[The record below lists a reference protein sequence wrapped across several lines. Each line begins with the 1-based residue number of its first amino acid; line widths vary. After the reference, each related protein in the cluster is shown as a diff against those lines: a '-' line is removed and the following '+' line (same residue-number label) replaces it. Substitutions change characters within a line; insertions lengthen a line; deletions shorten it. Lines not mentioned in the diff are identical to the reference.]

1 MRRITRNCAGF
12 SLIELMIAVAIIGVG
27 STLAYS
33 QITNLKKIIEQ
44 LKFKRQ
50 IADMR
55 SFVMLT
61 TDCSKT
67 LRSLMQP
74 DGSISCNGTIV
85 LKNAQDVNFLQNPIN
100 SFQISAT
107 CSTATGLSVLAA
119 STSQAKDPVTKT
131 PLNHSNTMLNPLVGR
146 GSAYG
151 LCENWFRGSKRVRVF
166 AVQPTELPFTSS
178 ECTRVLT
185 QNVETP
191 GTSMSM
197 ADLDL
202 QTQAWSQNYL
212 LVNTLDV
219 RCTSFCRANPRFYVA
234 GYIADCNSSEATCV
248 CFR

>member
-1 MRRITRNCAGF
+1 
-12 SLIELMIAVAIIGVG
+12 MIAVAILGIG

-33 QITNLKKIIEQ
+33 HISNLKKIVEQ
-44 LKFKRQ
+44 LKLKKQ

-55 SFVMLT
+55 SFVMQT

-67 LRSLMQP
+67 LKPLIQS
-74 DGSISCNGTIV
+74 DGSISCNGTIE
-85 LKNAQDVNFLQNPIN
+85 LKNAEDSFFTQNPIN
-100 SFQISAT
+100 KFQISAT
-107 CSTATGLSVLAA
+107 CSTATGLKVLAE
-119 STSQAKDPVTKT
+119 STSQAKDPVTKLA
-131 PLNHSNTMLNPLVGR
+131 LNHSNTTLNPVVGR

-166 AVQPTELPFTSS
+166 AVQPTELPYSSS

-185 QNVETP
+185 QNFETP
-191 GTSMSM
+191 GTPMSK

-202 QTQAWSQNYL
+202 QTQTWSQNYL

-219 RCTSFCRANPRFYVA
+219 RCTNFCRANPRFYVG